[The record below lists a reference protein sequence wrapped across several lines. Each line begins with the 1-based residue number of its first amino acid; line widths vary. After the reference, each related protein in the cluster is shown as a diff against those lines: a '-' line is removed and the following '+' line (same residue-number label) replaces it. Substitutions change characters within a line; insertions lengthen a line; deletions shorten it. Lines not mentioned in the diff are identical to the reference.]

1 MANKSTS
8 PAEVL
13 ALYGFTLMICGA
25 LAFYSSGY
33 QPKAKSSLYIGNGS
47 AIISFLLAMGVRNMD
62 VKKGDIGYTLMMICI
77 HLALIFP
84 VILGVAVSWRLYLA
98 WNVPEKAYVIPYF
111 FAIVASSMLTFAILY
126 TFKPAKKTPEEQQQH
141 SKSENELKQDED
153 AQSSVSTQQTDAL
166 QQDSSRDS
174 SSFATGSSLQQ
185 QTQLPQTS
193 GNTVRKRARRATA
206 M

>member
-1 MANKSTS
+1 MANKATS

-33 QPKAKSSLYIGNGS
+33 LPKAKSSLYIGNGS

-62 VKKGDIGYTLMMICI
+62 VKKGDPGYVLMMICI

-84 VILGVAVSWRLYLA
+84 VVLGLAVSWRLFLA
-98 WNVPEKAYVIPYF
+98 WNNPEKAYVIPYF
-111 FAIVASSMLTFAILY
+111 VAIVASSILTFAILY
-126 TFKPAKKTPEEQQQH
+126 TFKPEKKTPQQQ
-141 SKSENELKQDED
+141 SQSEKGLQRDD
-153 AQSSVSTQQTDAL
+153 DSQSSVSTQQTDTL
-166 QQDSSRDS
+166 QQDLSRDS
-174 SSFATGSSLQQ
+174 SSSAAVSSLQQ
-185 QTQLPQTS
+185 QPQLSQPS
-193 GNTVRKRARRATA
+193 GNSVRKRARRATA